1 MDDLDGK
8 VAFVTGGGSGIGL
21 GIAKAAVDAGMNV
34 VLADVRRDNLDAA
47 LAEFDGR
54 RERERVHG
62 LELDVLD
69 REAFARAADSAEAAF
84 GNVHVLVSNAGVGI
98 LGPLRDARYADWDW
112 GLGVMVGGAVNGLQT
127 FVPRLLAHGE
137 GGHLVFTS
145 SMSGLLPIGGT
156 AIYTTAKAALIGL
169 AEAIRGELAPEGIGV
184 SAFCPGPVQ
193 SNIRESGRTR
203 PERYRADSGYLEL
216 ERKLEERPDSPLWMD
231 ALECGQRVVE
241 GIRRNDLYILTHP
254 EFTDGV
260 EERFQAIR
268 ASFPNEPV
276 NVERAEAI
284 DFLLTNPIFREETEK
299 LS

>member
-54 RERERVHG
+54 GERERVHG
-62 LELDVLD
+62 LELDVMD
-69 REAFARAADSAEAAF
+69 RDAFARAADSAEEAF

-137 GGHLVFTS
+137 GGHVVFTS

-169 AEAIRGELAPEGIGV
+169 AEAIRGELAPDGIGV

-231 ALECGQRVVE
+231 ALECGQRVLE

-254 EFTDGV
+254 EFRDGV
-260 EERFQAIR
+260 EERFTAIR